1 MRQPT
6 AAYHTLMTPDTVEGL
21 RQRLLQF
28 AQARDWLQFHS
39 PKNLSCALVVEA
51 GELLEHF
58 QWLTDEES
66 RNLAP
71 AKREAV
77 AAEMADVFIYL
88 VQLSSAMGVDL
99 VQAAQQKIDLNEQR
113 YPADRARGHNKKY
126 DEL

>member
-1 MRQPT
+1 MPDN
-6 AAYHTLMTPDTVEGL
+6 ALTPL
-21 RQRLLQF
+21 RTRLLQF

-39 PKNLSCALVVEA
+39 PKNLSAALVVEA

-99 VQAAQQKIDLNEQR
+99 VRAAEQKIDLNEQR

>member
-1 MRQPT
+1 M
-6 AAYHTLMTPDTVEGL
+6 PDPDPLAPL

-66 RNLAP
+66 LHLTP

-88 VQLSSAMGVDL
+88 LQLSTALDVDL
-99 VQAAQQKIDLNEQR
+99 LQAAQLKIDLNEQR
-113 YPADRARGHNKKY
+113 YPAERARGHNRKY

>member
-1 MRQPT
+1 M
-6 AAYHTLMTPDTVEGL
+6 PDSLDEL
-21 RQRLLQF
+21 SQQLQQF
-28 AQARDWLQFHS
+28 AHDRDWQQFHS
-39 PKNLSCALVVEA
+39 PKNLASALVVEA

-66 RNLAP
+66 RHLAP
-71 AKREAV
+71 AKRDAV

-88 VQLSSAMGVDL
+88 VQLSTAMGVDL

-113 YPADRARGHNKKY
+113 YPADRARGHNRKY

>member
-1 MRQPT
+1 M
-6 AAYHTLMTPDTVEGL
+6 PDPDPLAPL

-66 RNLAP
+66 RHLTP

-88 VQLSSAMGVDL
+88 LQLSTALDVDL
-99 VQAAQQKIDLNEQR
+99 LQAAQLKIDLNEQR
-113 YPADRARGHNKKY
+113 YPAERARGHNRKY

>member
-1 MRQPT
+1 MPEDHPL
-6 AAYHTLMTPDTVEGL
+6 APL
-21 RQRLLQF
+21 RHRLLQF

-66 RNLAP
+66 RNLTA
-71 AKREAV
+71 AKRDAV

-88 VQLSSAMGVDL
+88 LQLSTAMGVDL
-99 VQAAQQKIDLNEQR
+99 VRAAEQKIALNEQR

>member
-1 MRQPT
+1 MPEADPL
-6 AAYHTLMTPDTVEGL
+6 AAL

-88 VQLSSAMGVDL
+88 VQLSTAMGVDL
-99 VQAAQQKIDLNEQR
+99 MQAAQQKIDLNEQR
-113 YPADRARGHNKKY
+113 YPAERARGHNKKY